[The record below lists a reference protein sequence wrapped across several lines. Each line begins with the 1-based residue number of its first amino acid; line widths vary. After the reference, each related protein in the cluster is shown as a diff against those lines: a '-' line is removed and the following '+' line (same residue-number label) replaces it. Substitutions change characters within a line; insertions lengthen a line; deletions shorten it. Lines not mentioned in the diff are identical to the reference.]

1 MIVTNVYIAVNLKP
15 MPRKFIKEY
24 LSFSR
29 KDRIAILIL
38 IFIIAA
44 VFLLPSFIGKNQKKS
59 SASADTTWIR
69 AIQKLEQKQS
79 DSADNFY
86 KEYDNNYSGYQ
97 YDKRT
102 GYDNKPKG
110 ELFYFD
116 PNSLSAE
123 GWAKLGLREK
133 TIHTIQNYL
142 SKGGRFRKSEDVKKI
157 YGLFPDEYER
167 IAPYIKIESNNAGI
181 VSQADYTISSPA
193 TGEKTI
199 SYTPRYSIVDINNA
213 DTTALISL
221 PGIGSKLATRIIN
234 FRDKL
239 GGFYTV
245 SQVGETFGLPDST
258 FQKIK
263 QSLKVNPSSVK
274 KININTASLDELKAH
289 PYIKWSL
296 ANPIIAYR
304 KEHGAFAKLEDLKKV
319 MVVTDEVYNKILPYL
334 TVY

>member
-1 MIVTNVYIAVNLKP
+1 MIVTKVYIAINLKP
-15 MPRKFIKEY
+15 MPRKFIKDY

-38 IFIIAA
+38 IFIIAV
-44 VFLLPSFIGKNQKKS
+44 VFLFPSFIGKNNINS
-59 SASADTTWIR
+59 SVSADTTWIR
-69 AIQKLEQKQS
+69 AMQRLEQKQS
-79 DSADNFY
+79 DSAENYY

-102 GYDNKPKG
+102 GQGYKPKG

-123 GWAKLGLREK
+123 EWAKLGLREK

-142 SKGGRFRKSEDVKKI
+142 SKGGRFRKPEDMQKI
-157 YGLFPDEYER
+157 YGLFQDEYER
-167 IAPYIKIESNNAGI
+167 IAPYIKIGSNNAGI
-181 VSQADYTISSPA
+181 LSQPDYSKSSPA
-193 TGEKTI
+193 SGEKT
-199 SYTPRYSIVDINNA
+199 SSHTPRYSIVDINNA

-239 GGFYTV
+239 GGFYAV
-245 SQVGETFGLPDST
+245 NQVGETFGLPDST

-263 QSLKVNPSSVK
+263 LSLKVNPSSVR
-274 KININTASLDELKAH
+274 KININTATLDELKAH

-319 MVVTDEVYNKILPYL
+319 MVVTDEVYNKIFPYL
-334 TVY
+334 TLY